1 MGTIFLL
8 PYYKKTAEKFI
19 LLRSSNLKCYLVT
32 DVSVDIPNSL
42 CN

>member
-1 MGTIFLL
+1 MGILFLL
-8 PYYKKTAEKFI
+8 SYYKKTAEKFI
-19 LLRSSNLKCYLVT
+19 LLRSSIFECYLVA